1 MTFRRLFLSLTMMS
15 FLGLAVAGCEKKEEA
30 TPTTPAP
37 AENGDGDAAA
47 DKPAAAADKP
57 AVELAANTKC
67 PVGGEDI
74 DKEVSTLYKG
84 KTVYFCCDKC
94 IEKFNAEPEKF
105 VAKLPQFKDEGG
117 ESAGG

>member
-30 TPTTPAP
+30 APTTPAP

-47 DKPAAAADKP
+47 ADKPAA
-57 AVELAANTKC
+57 ELAANTKC
-67 PVGGEDI
+67 PVGGEDV

-105 VAKLPQFKDEGG
+105 VAKLPQFKDE
-117 ESAGG
+117 SAGG